1 MGRGFQP
8 PLPIP
13 TLIKGGCL
21 QMKPENKKK
30 KLDKMKQ
37 SNKWED
43 AIFHQGNTLPTK
55 NEVKEWIKEIKEYK
69 RILRANKKG

>member
-1 MGRGFQP
+1 
-8 PLPIP
+8 
-13 TLIKGGCL
+13 
-21 QMKPENKKK
+21 MKPENKKK
-30 KLDKMKQ
+30 KLDKMKR

-69 RILRANKKG
+69 RILIANKKG